1 MEFFTKFP
9 VMERVSLLEMKK
21 GIDLSFRLFSR
32 KYGDAIEAFF
42 DPLLFFLVWLEKLLL
57 KTPWPIII
65 LVVATLAW
73 FGSRSWKLV
82 VGSAIA
88 FMLIGYFGMWNDCM
102 ATVAIISVCTII
114 CIAIG
119 IPIGVVMSKSDR
131 VEKTIIPVLDMMQ
144 TIPSFVYL
152 VPILMLLGIG
162 KVPGLIAVCIY
173 AVPPVIRL
181 TNLGIREVDKETLEA
196 CDSYGATPFQ
206 KLTTVQIPLSLPT
219 IFAGVNQTIMMAL
232 AMVVIASMI
241 GVKGLGVPILRAISN
256 QYLALGLMNGLAI
269 VALAIIFDRITQEYG
284 RRIQKH
290 RGIKKISLGQFHLNL
305 NTDFSRQNF

>member
-9 VMERVSLLEMKK
+9 VMERIALMEMKK
-21 GIDLSFRLFSR
+21 GIDLSFRQFSR
-32 KYGDAIEAFF
+32 EYGNGIEAFF

-57 KTPWPIII
+57 NSPWPIII
-65 LVVATLAW
+65 LAIAILAW
-73 FGSRSWKLV
+73 FGSRSWVLV
-82 VGSAIA
+82 VGSALA

-102 ATVAIISVCTII
+102 ATVAIITVCTTL
-114 CIAIG
+114 CIAVG
-119 IPIGVVMSKSDR
+119 IPLGVLMSKSDR
-131 VEKTIIPVLDMMQ
+131 AEKTILPVLDMMQ

-173 AVPPVIRL
+173 AVPPIIRL

-196 CDSYGATPFQ
+196 IDAFGATTWQ
-206 KLTTVQIPLSLPT
+206 RLTKVQIPLALPT

-269 VALAIIFDRITQEYG
+269 VALAIIFDRVSQHYG
-284 RRIQKH
+284 KRIQKH
-290 RGIKKISLGQFHLNL
+290 REGRNL
-305 NTDFSRQNF
+305 

>member
-9 VMERVSLLEMKK
+9 VMERVPLMELKK

-42 DPLLFFLVWLEKLLL
+42 DPLLYFLVWLEKLLL
-57 KTPWPIII
+57 TTPWPIII
-65 LVVATLAW
+65 LVIGILAW

-102 ATVAIISVCTII
+102 ATVAIITVCTII
-114 CIAIG
+114 CIAVG
-119 IPIGVVMSKSDR
+119 IPVGVVMSKYDR
-131 VEKTIIPVLDMMQ
+131 AEKTILPVLDMMQ

-256 QYLALGLMNGLAI
+256 QYLALGLLNGLAI

-290 RGIKKISLGQFHLNL
+290 RGQKK
-305 NTDFSRQNF
+305 

>member
-1 MEFFTKFP
+1 
-9 VMERVSLLEMKK
+9 MERTDLMELKK
-21 GIDLSFRLFSR
+21 AIDLGFRLFSR
-32 KYGDAIEAFF
+32 KYGDAIESFF
-42 DPLLFFLVWLEKLLL
+42 DPLLFFLVRLEKLLL
-57 KTPWPIII
+57 ATPWPIII
-65 LVVATLAW
+65 LVVAILAW
-73 FGSRSWKLV
+73 LGSRSWKLV
-82 VGSAIA
+82 AGSAVA
-88 FMLIGYFGMWNDCM
+88 FMLIGYFGMWEDTM
-102 ATVAIISVCTII
+102 ATVAIITVCTIL
-114 CIAIG
+114 CIAVG
-119 IPIGVVMSKSDR
+119 IPIGVLMSKSDR
-131 VEKTIIPVLDMMQ
+131 TEKTILPILDMMQ

-173 AVPPVIRL
+173 ALPPVVRL

-196 CDSYGATPFQ
+196 CDSYGATPYQ

-269 VALAIIFDRITQEYG
+269 VALAIIFDRITQQYG
-284 RRIQKH
+284 KRMQKH
-290 RGIKKISLGQFHLNL
+290 RGIQQK
-305 NTDFSRQNF
+305 

>member
-32 KYGDAIEAFF
+32 KYGDAIESFF

-57 KTPWPIII
+57 STPWPIII
-65 LVVATLAW
+65 LVVAMLAW

-82 VGSAIA
+82 VGSSIA

-114 CIAIG
+114 CITIG

-131 VEKTIIPVLDMMQ
+131 VEKAIIPILDMMQ

-196 CDSYGATPFQ
+196 CDSYGATPLQ

-290 RGIKKISLGQFHLNL
+290 RGITKK
-305 NTDFSRQNF
+305 

>member
-1 MEFFTKFP
+1 MEFFTNFP
-9 VMERVSLLEMKK
+9 VMERVALLELKK

-32 KYGDAIEAFF
+32 KYGDAIESFF

-57 KTPWPIII
+57 ATPWPIII
-65 LVVATLAW
+65 LVIAILAW

-82 VGSAIA
+82 IGSAIA

-114 CIAIG
+114 CIVIG

-131 VEKTIIPVLDMMQ
+131 VEKTIVPVLDMMQ

-173 AVPPVIRL
+173 ALPPVVRL

-256 QYLALGLMNGLAI
+256 QYLALGLLNGLAI

-290 RGIKKISLGQFHLNL
+290 RGITKK
-305 NTDFSRQNF
+305 

>member
-9 VMERVSLLEMKK
+9 VMERVTLMELKK

-32 KYGDAIEAFF
+32 KYGDAIESFF
-42 DPLLFFLVWLEKLLL
+42 DPLLYFLVWLERLLL
-57 KTPWPIII
+57 TTPWPIII
-65 LVVATLAW
+65 LVIAVLAW
-73 FGSRSWKLV
+73 FGSRSWMLV
-82 VGSAIA
+82 IGSSIA

-102 ATVAIISVCTII
+102 ATVAIITVCTII
-114 CIAIG
+114 CISVG

-131 VEKTIIPVLDMMQ
+131 VEKAIIPVLDMMQ

-173 AVPPVIRL
+173 ALPPVIRL

-290 RGIKKISLGQFHLNL
+290 RGQKK
-305 NTDFSRQNF
+305 

>member
-1 MEFFTKFP
+1 MEFFTQFP
-9 VMERVSLLEMKK
+9 VMERVSLMELKK

-32 KYGDAIEAFF
+32 KYGDAIENFF
-42 DPLLFFLVWLEKLLL
+42 DPLLFFLVWLEKLLIT
-57 KTPWPIII
+57 TPWPIII
-65 LVVATLAW
+65 LVICILAW

-114 CIAIG
+114 CIAVG
-119 IPIGVVMSKSDR
+119 IPIGVVMSKSER
-131 VEKTIIPVLDMMQ
+131 AEKAIVPVLDMMQ

-256 QYLALGLMNGLAI
+256 QYLALGLLNGLAI

-290 RGIKKISLGQFHLNL
+290 RGQKK
-305 NTDFSRQNF
+305 

>member
-9 VMERVSLLEMKK
+9 VMERVPLMELKK

-32 KYGDAIEAFF
+32 KYGDAIETFF

-57 KTPWPIII
+57 TTPWPIII
-65 LVVATLAW
+65 LVICILAW

-88 FMLIGYFGMWNDCM
+88 FILIGYFGMWNDCM
-102 ATVAIISVCTII
+102 ATVAIITVCTII
-114 CIAIG
+114 CIAVG
-119 IPIGVVMSKSDR
+119 IPIGVVMSKSAR
-131 VEKTIIPVLDMMQ
+131 AEKTILPVLDMMQ

-256 QYLALGLMNGLAI
+256 QYLALGLLNGLAI

-290 RGIKKISLGQFHLNL
+290 RGQKNK
-305 NTDFSRQNF
+305 

>member
-1 MEFFTKFP
+1 MEFFTQFP
-9 VMERVSLLEMKK
+9 VMERVPLMELKK

-32 KYGDAIEAFF
+32 KYGDAIESFF

-57 KTPWPIII
+57 TTPWPIII
-65 LVVATLAW
+65 LVICILAW

-88 FMLIGYFGMWNDCM
+88 FILIGYFGMWNDCM
-102 ATVAIISVCTII
+102 ATVAIITVCTII
-114 CIAIG
+114 CIAVG
-119 IPIGVVMSKSDR
+119 IPIGVVMSKSAR
-131 VEKTIIPVLDMMQ
+131 AEKAILPVLDMMQ

-256 QYLALGLMNGLAI
+256 QYLALGLLNGLAI

-290 RGIKKISLGQFHLNL
+290 RGQKK
-305 NTDFSRQNF
+305 

>member
-1 MEFFTKFP
+1 MEFFTQFP
-9 VMERVSLLEMKK
+9 VMERVSLMELKK

-32 KYGDAIEAFF
+32 KYGDAIENFF
-42 DPLLFFLVWLEKLLL
+42 DPLLFFLVWLEKLLIT
-57 KTPWPIII
+57 TPWPIII
-65 LVVATLAW
+65 IVIGILAW

-82 VGSAIA
+82 AGSALA

-114 CIAIG
+114 CIAVG
-119 IPIGVVMSKSDR
+119 IPIGVVMSKSER
-131 VEKTIIPVLDMMQ
+131 AEKAIVPVLDMMQ

-256 QYLALGLMNGLAI
+256 QYLALGLLNGLAI

-290 RGIKKISLGQFHLNL
+290 RGQKK
-305 NTDFSRQNF
+305 